1 VKPNFKYEILTTKG
15 FKKFDGISKQ
25 SSSKTYTI
33 IGETLE
39 SIVATENHKFQC
51 SDDSWVSVLDL
62 LTTHR
67 NSILKNIGEIVDIS
81 PNNITE
87 DVYDLINVAD
97 TKSFIASG
105 FISHNCEFIGSA
117 QTLISSNILL
127 GLTSREPIK
136 TQYEIKYYIEPLEG
150 HVYIMTVDVS
160 KGRGQ
165 DYSTFSIFDI
175 TEQPF
180 KQVCTFRDNMISPLM
195 FPEYIIRGAKLYN
208 NAIVIIENNDV
219 GQVVC
224 NSVYY
229 DYEYDNLFVQSS
241 LKASGVGV
249 TMTKR
254 VKRVGCSNL
263 KDLLEQGKLE
273 VYDAN
278 TIIELT
284 SFEPKGESYAASGS
298 NHDDMVMNLVL
309 FAWFV
314 STEAFGNIS
323 SIDLKSLLYADK
335 IKEMEENDLPFAI
348 MTSEYNEYSSPSMEY
363 YEKAKAELEEWG
375 HL

>member
-1 VKPNFKYEILTTKG
+1 MKSNSKYEVLTSEG
-15 FKKFDGISKQ
+15 FKPFTGISRQ
-25 SSSKTYTI
+25 SSSRTYTI
-33 IGETLE
+33 IGETLD

-51 SDDSWVSVLDL
+51 ENNSWVSVLDL

-67 NSILKNIGEIVDIS
+67 DAILKDVGEVVDIS
-81 PNNITE
+81 PNNTTE
-87 DVYDLINVAD
+87 DVYDLINVHD
-97 TKSFIASG
+97 TKSFITSG
-105 FISHNCEFIGSA
+105 FVSHNCEFIGSA
-117 QTLISSNILL
+117 QTLISSDILL

-136 TQYEIKYYIEPLEG
+136 TQYEIKYYIEPLED
-150 HVYIMTVDVS
+150 HTYIMTVDVS

-180 KQVCTFRDNMISPLM
+180 KQVCTFRDNIISPLM
-195 FPEYIIRGAKLYN
+195 FPELIIRGAKIYN
-208 NAIVIIENNDV
+208 NAIVVIENNDV

-241 LKASGVGV
+241 VKSSGVGV

-273 VYDAN
+273 VYDTN

-323 SIDLKSLLYADK
+323 SIDLKDLLYADK
-335 IKEMEENDLPFAI
+335 IREMEENDLPFAI
-348 MTSEYNEYSSPSMEY
+348 MTSDYNRYSSPSMDY
-363 YEKAKAELEEWG
+363 YEKAKAEMEEWG
-375 HL
+375 KL